1 MIQRL
6 GKLLLPTSLLVFA
19 SIAAGDSAWT
29 ETAAASIAEQRGLAL
44 PVRSMGM
51 AEAAFSRGVEL
62 AEAGRLDDALQ
73 LLRLAVE
80 LSPGV
85 ALYHEV
91 LGDAY
96 VAAGGADACLLAKAE
111 YETALQLEPDRRRAR
126 EGVAQ
131 LALTTG
137 RLDEALDALESLTFG
152 PDGPD
157 PRYLADLV
165 SLYIAADEVDRG
177 IEALGPQVASPAAPA
192 ELVLQLATLHR
203 SRGGFDEAL
212 ALAER
217 VRNDPG
223 ASDEA
228 RAMARELSAQ
238 WSEEERSWGDAP

>member
-1 MIQRL
+1 LIQRL
-6 GKLLLPTSLLVFA
+6 GKLLLPTSLILCA
-19 SIAAGDSAWT
+19 SIAAAESAWA
-29 ETAAASIAEQRGLAL
+29 ETSAAAIAEQRGLTL
-44 PVRSMGM
+44 PVRPMGM

-62 AEAGRLDDALQ
+62 AEAGRFDEAAR

-80 LSPGV
+80 LSPDV

-96 VAAGGADACLLAKAE
+96 VALGDADAYLLAKAE
-111 YETALQLEPDRRRAR
+111 YRAALQLEPDRRRAR
-126 EGVAQ
+126 EGLAQ

-137 RLDEALDALESLTFG
+137 RLGEALDALESLAFEPG
-152 PDGPD
+152 PDL
-157 PRYLADLV
+157 RYLADLV
-165 SLYIAADEVDRG
+165 SLYIAADQVDRG
-177 IEALGPQVASPAAPA
+177 IEALGPHTASPTTPA
-192 ELVLQLATLHR
+192 ELLLHLATLHR

-228 RAMARELSAQ
+228 RAMARELRAQ
-238 WSEEERSWGDAP
+238 WSEERRRGGDAP